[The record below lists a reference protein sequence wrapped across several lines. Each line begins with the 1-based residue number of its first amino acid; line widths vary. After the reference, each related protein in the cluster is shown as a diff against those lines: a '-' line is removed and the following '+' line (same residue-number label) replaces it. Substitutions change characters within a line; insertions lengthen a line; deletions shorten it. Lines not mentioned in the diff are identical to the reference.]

1 MAILESA
8 LTVILKAVEW
18 ITTSSAST
26 FAMNTL
32 TAFLN
37 LILKVAG
44 NMGLKTDK

>member
-1 MAILESA
+1 MGILESA
-8 LTVILKAVEW
+8 LTVVLKAVEW

-26 FAMNTL
+26 FAMNAL

-44 NMGLKTDK
+44 NIGLKSE